1 MPKINSQKAYRDK
14 CLHFSF
20 SKEYSV
26 VYVKILKVT
35 SLDQLLKIW
44 KFNDVSQWKILELKI
59 EYDLKK
65 KTDIYAYV
73 ILTFFIKKYFFK
85 VFSSLSDS
93 NHLINVSIQLYHGLV
108 LPETR
113 RFLLVKKNWYSFP
126 KEWQVFFESE
136 ANYV

>member
-1 MPKINSQKAYRDK
+1 M
-14 CLHFSF
+14 
-20 SKEYSV
+20 
-26 VYVKILKVT
+26 
-35 SLDQLLKIW
+35 
-44 KFNDVSQWKILELKI
+44 ELKI

-113 RFLLVKKNWYSFP
+113 RFLLVKKN
-126 KEWQVFFESE
+126 
-136 ANYV
+136 